1 MIYYK
6 KLVKANLNIILGGRT
21 LDKLVNIRIGT
32 TVKVEE
38 LLSDGYIRERMLAL
52 GLTKGATIDVIRRGP
67 KDNLTLYNIRGTMIA
82 LRKEEGEK
90 IIVSYI

>member
-1 MIYYK
+1 MY
-6 KLVKANLNIILGGRT
+6 KLVDTKVGS
-21 LDKLVNIRIGT
+21 

-38 LLSDGYIRERMLAL
+38 LLSTGYIRERMLAL

-67 KDNLTLYNIRGTMIA
+67 KDNLTIYNIRGAMIA